1 MEVSSVAK
9 KQTLK
14 DWYGKLP
21 KEVKVFVEYI
31 LPSAII
37 TAAID
42 YFGTLEINNEYVLA
56 GVNLLLIF
64 LRNVKPRYQSLRK

>member
-1 MEVSSVAK
+1 MAK
-9 KQTLK
+9 RSLK
-14 DWYGKLP
+14 DLYESLP

-42 YFGTLEINNEYVLA
+42 YVTGLKIDNIYIA
-56 GVNLLLIF
+56 GLVNLFLIF
-64 LRNVKPRYQSLRK
+64 LRQVKPRYERLAKK